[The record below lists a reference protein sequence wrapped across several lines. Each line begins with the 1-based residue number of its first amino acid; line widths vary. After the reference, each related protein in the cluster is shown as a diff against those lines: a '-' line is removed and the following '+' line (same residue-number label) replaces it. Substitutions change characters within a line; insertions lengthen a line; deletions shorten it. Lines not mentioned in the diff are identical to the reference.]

1 MALINLED
9 AVLSL
14 LGEANQNEP
23 EVTQTG
29 IESPLLRRSAR
40 RNDET
45 RVRTRKG
52 VAPINF
58 GLRRSDNEL
67 PWSTLP
73 ANPSEESI
81 RLA

>member
-14 LGEANQNEP
+14 LGEANQSDP

-29 IESPLLRRSAR
+29 IKPAHLRRNAPKTVVGVSAI
-40 RNDET
+40 D
-45 RVRTRKG
+45 
-52 VAPINF
+52 F
-58 GLRRSDNEL
+58 GPRRSDDEL